1 MTPPRSSRNTR
12 LNDVVL
18 VKQGFY
24 FFVKFV
30 LVLIFIPPRSIRK
43 PRLNDIVL
51 VMQGFYFF
59 AKFDLVLIYMSKL

>member
-1 MTPPRSSRNTR
+1 MTPPRSIRNTR

-18 VKQGFY
+18 MKQGFY
-24 FFVKFV
+24 FFVKFG

-43 PRLNDIVL
+43 PRLNDIIL

-59 AKFDLVLIYMSKL
+59 VKFGLVLIYMSKL